1 VATGPV
7 AVCFRCEWSTLTG
20 SIGDCPRCGVP
31 LYVVRPPSSRPK
43 RTVETKAVA
52 PPPEP
57 TTVRSGFRPW
67 SVTVAVVAL
76 AVLIPAAS
84 FLTDPAPPTP
94 RYDEGIADELRPVLV
109 SSRTVEVPAGLAE
122 VASEEA
128 DLVTF
133 VAAQDTGGGG
143 PLYRLWR
150 MDLRS
155 GSLIPGAVVASVR
168 DLRLHPETED
178 TRLGFLAEGG
188 ALFSLSGFHASRPQW
203 LAGGVEAFDF
213 TGTRAP
219 VAAQVQ
225 EVGPPGG
232 DGTEIRVEVGRAS
245 GGRDRPTE
253 PVEVQGLNLRGVRVW
268 GSAAYLW
275 GVRDGRGVLLL
286 LRDGRLGERY
296 LGRTRV
302 LDVSP
307 NGSLVLAVGDRSASV
322 ADPSGGLGRR
332 LGLEISSVASWSPDG
347 RWMAAVGS
355 IAEGVEGLWLVD
367 TRAGGLRQLD
377 ASAGAD
383 APAGFSSSGRLALWT
398 EAGAIAAL
406 DLATG
411 NVSRVPLPPGFPVVV
426 GPLVAG

>member
-1 VATGPV
+1 V
-7 AVCFRCEWSTLTG
+7 S
-20 SIGDCPRCGVP
+20 
-31 LYVVRPPSSRPK
+31 LYVVRPPSSRPQ
-43 RTVETKAVA
+43 RTVEPKAVA
-52 PPPEP
+52 TPSEP
-57 TTVRSGFRPW
+57 TTVRSGFGSWP
-67 SVTVAVVAL
+67 VTAAVVAL

-84 FLTDPAPPTP
+84 FLADPTPPTP
-94 RYDEGIADELRPVLV
+94 RRDGGIADELRPVLV

-133 VAAQDTGGGG
+133 VAAQDTEGGG

-155 GSLIPGAVVASVR
+155 GSLIPGAVVAPVR

-188 ALFSLSGFHASRPQW
+188 ALFSLSGFHASRPEW
-203 LAGGVEAFDF
+203 LAGGVAAFDF

-219 VAAQVQ
+219 VAAQVR
-225 EVGPPGG
+225 EVVSPGG
-232 DGTEIRVEVGRAS
+232 GGHQVRVEVGRAS

-253 PVEVQGLNLRGVRVW
+253 PVVVRGLDLRGVRVW
-268 GSAAYLW
+268 GSATYLW
-275 GVRDGRGVLLL
+275 GVRDGRGILLL
-286 LRDGRLGERY
+286 LRDGRLGERDV
-296 LGRTRV
+296 GGTRI

-307 NGSLVLAVGDRSASV
+307 NGSLVVATGERSSSV
-322 ADPSGGLGRR
+322 ADPSGGPGRR

-398 EAGAIAAL
+398 EAGTIAAL

-411 NVSRVPLPPGFPVVV
+411 TVSRVPLPPGFPEVV

>member
-1 VATGPV
+1 VAT
-7 AVCFRCEWSTLTG
+7 
-20 SIGDCPRCGVP
+20 
-31 LYVVRPPSSRPK
+31 PS
-43 RTVETKAVA
+43 
-52 PPPEP
+52 EP
-57 TTVRSGFRPW
+57 AAVRSSSGPW
-67 SVTVAVVAL
+67 FVTAAVVAL

-84 FLTDPAPPTP
+84 FLTDPSPPTP
-94 RYDEGIADELRPVLV
+94 RRNGGIADDLRPGLV
-109 SSRTVEVPAGLAE
+109 SSRTVEVPVGLAE

-155 GSLIPGAVVASVR
+155 GSLIPGAVVAPVQ

-178 TRLGFLAEGG
+178 TRFGFLAEGG
-188 ALFSLSGFHASRPQW
+188 ALFSLSGFHDSRPQW
-203 LAGGVEAFDF
+203 LAGGVAAFDF

-225 EVGPPGG
+225 EVGSPGG
-232 DGTEIRVEVGRAS
+232 GTQFRVEVGRAA

-253 PVEVQGLNLRGVRVW
+253 PIEVRGLDLRGVRVW
-268 GSAAYLW
+268 GSATYLW

-286 LRDGRLGERY
+286 LRDGRLGERD

-307 NGSLVLAVGDRSASV
+307 TGSLVVATGERSASV
-322 ADPSGGLGRR
+322 AGPSGGPRRR

-347 RWMAAVGS
+347 GRMAAVGS

-383 APAGFSSSGRLALWT
+383 APAGFSSRGRLVLWT

-411 NVSRVPLPPGFPVVV
+411 NVYRVPLPPAFPEVV